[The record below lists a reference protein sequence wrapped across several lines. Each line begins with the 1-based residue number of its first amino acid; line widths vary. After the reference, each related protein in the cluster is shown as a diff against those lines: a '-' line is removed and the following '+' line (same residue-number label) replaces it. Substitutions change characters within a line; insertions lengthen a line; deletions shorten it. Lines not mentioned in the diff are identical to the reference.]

1 MRAYARLLEPQ
12 SACPEFSDGKV
23 YFHRNNAD
31 GADFDD
37 RILAYFRDSADGA
50 VLVAHNLD
58 PRTTNRAHYD
68 FDYLPWSPMPREKYF
83 DSCEA
88 FAIETTA
95 VVGDRALELIFCPY
109 RRRYGGSVKC
119 LAYNS
124 IRLYFA

>member
-1 MRAYARLLEPQ
+1 VRAYARLLEPQ

-31 GADFDD
+31 GGDFDD
-37 RILAYFRDSADGA
+37 RILAYFRDSADG
-50 VLVAHNLD
+50 
-58 PRTTNRAHYD
+58 
-68 FDYLPWSPMPREKYF
+68 
-83 DSCEA
+83 
-88 FAIETTA
+88 
-95 VVGDRALELIFCPY
+95 ALELIFCPY